1 MRGNIDRD
9 HRLTLKVGATKYYIE
24 HLARVSSKFLNN
36 FQKVDFLRYLFR
48 LSTSA
53 MILKLSY
60 NSIESQIQLTR
71 KLSRAILHALR
82 QKFHISDVN
91 CAVLSLGIVFVVD
104 ELSECIA
111 LSPQNEGA

>member
-1 MRGNIDRD
+1 MRT
-9 HRLTLKVGATKYYIE
+9 LQTVLFKQALKVFI
-24 HLARVSSKFLNN
+24 
-36 FQKVDFLRYLFR
+36 R

-53 MILKLSY
+53 MILKLSH

-104 ELSECIA
+104 ELSEFIA
-111 LSPQNEGA
+111 LSSQYEGE